1 MQDTLAGR
9 LRPKII
15 AIVVLLIVQCLSGL
29 YFSLILIAEL
39 LAPGHPVIVS
49 GISIFTGFAAGVA
62 LVVALASPV
71 IAWGLWT
78 LKPWARQRCTLLEL
92 LSLGIGA
99 FELLEPR
106 LVSSIAPI
114 TCLVIAALILVV
126 LYVGQ
131 DVRAAIIQYIAGAPG
146 SCNHPE
152 IMIWRGVHI
161 WTVQLRYRMR
171 INGALQERRAMSM
184 GERVASGEAWLLR
197 SG

>member
-1 MQDTLAGR
+1 MQDTLSGG

-92 LSLGIGA
+92 MSLAIGA
-99 FELLEPR
+99 IELLEPG
-106 LVSSIAPI
+106 VSSMAPI
-114 TCLVIAALILVV
+114 TRLVIAALILVL
-126 LYVGQ
+126 LYVG
-131 DVRAAIIQYIAGAPG
+131 
-146 SCNHPE
+146 S
-152 IMIWRGVHI
+152 GV
-161 WTVQLRYRMR
+161 
-171 INGALQERRAMSM
+171 
-184 GERVASGEAWLLR
+184 
-197 SG
+197 

>member
-1 MQDTLAGR
+1 MRNKSGTVWVEACPPRVLSLANVPVVSMKRRKGENMQDTLAGRRSHR

-15 AIVVLLIVQCLSGL
+15 AIVVLLLVQCLSGL
-29 YFSLILIAEL
+29 YFSLILIADL
-39 LAPGHPVIVS
+39 LAPGSPVIVS

-126 LYVGQ
+126 LYVGP
-131 DVRAAIIQYIAGAPG
+131 DVRALSHA
-146 SCNHPE
+146 
-152 IMIWRGVHI
+152 
-161 WTVQLRYRMR
+161 
-171 INGALQERRAMSM
+171 
-184 GERVASGEAWLLR
+184 
-197 SG
+197 

>member
-1 MQDTLAGR
+1 MRNKSGTVWVEACPPRVLSLANVPVVSMKRRKGENMQDTLSGG

-114 TCLVIAALILVV
+114 TRLVIAALILVV
-126 LYVGQ
+126 LYVGSG
-131 DVRAAIIQYIAGAPG
+131 VRALSHA
-146 SCNHPE
+146 
-152 IMIWRGVHI
+152 
-161 WTVQLRYRMR
+161 
-171 INGALQERRAMSM
+171 
-184 GERVASGEAWLLR
+184 
-197 SG
+197 

>member
-1 MQDTLAGR
+1 MKRRKGENMQDTLAGR

-126 LYVGQ
+126 LYVGP
-131 DVRAAIIQYIAGAPG
+131 DVRALSHA
-146 SCNHPE
+146 
-152 IMIWRGVHI
+152 
-161 WTVQLRYRMR
+161 
-171 INGALQERRAMSM
+171 
-184 GERVASGEAWLLR
+184 
-197 SG
+197 

>member
-1 MQDTLAGR
+1 MRNKSGTVWVEACPPRVLSLANVPVVSMKRRKGENMQDTLSGR

-92 LSLGIGA
+92 LSLAIGA
-99 FELLEPR
+99 IELLEPG
-106 LVSSIAPI
+106 VSSMAPI
-114 TCLVIAALILVV
+114 TRLVIAALILVI
-126 LYVGQ
+126 LYVG
-131 DVRAAIIQYIAGAPG
+131 
-146 SCNHPE
+146 S
-152 IMIWRGVHI
+152 GV
-161 WTVQLRYRMR
+161 
-171 INGALQERRAMSM
+171 
-184 GERVASGEAWLLR
+184 
-197 SG
+197 